1 LAKENRLPMRK
12 RRINHAN
19 RASPTAPAASGIPVQ
34 VQGLATGQERRCDNW
49 QKYRFYFFGQNHL
62 T

>member
-1 LAKENRLPMRK
+1 MRK